1 MQKLAEQSE
10 IREKWDYLLDFADYK
25 VEGWI
30 CLYSFTVVK
39 RESNWSMR
47 SSLESAANKRV
58 FDCSI
63 KSQNYILDGFF
74 KKNIYGIF
82 SLLG

>member
-39 RESNWSMR
+39 RESN
-47 SSLESAANKRV
+47 
-58 FDCSI
+58 
-63 KSQNYILDGFF
+63 
-74 KKNIYGIF
+74 
-82 SLLG
+82 